1 VPGHAGRAYAT
12 DHPVRLVE
20 LPMPLEPLEVA
31 LYVRPEASRTPAQ
44 RWLVDFL
51 LRHLAEPPV
60 GAATGAPGV

>member
-1 VPGHAGRAYAT
+1 
-12 DHPVRLVE
+12 
-20 LPMPLEPLEVA
+20 MPLEPLEVA